1 LYVCVPE
8 PSAIC
13 VRLPTL
19 SGRPEQ
25 ERPECALYVD
35 EVQSYLT
42 LPSPLA
48 DMLAEARGYHLS
60 LCLAHQ
66 HLGQLPREMREALAA
81 NARTKLYFQLS
92 LQDAHA
98 LARELEP
105 ELTAH
110 DLANLPRH
118 TAARR
123 LRTRRAGAGG
133 VARADRGRARA
144 RRGTARPPRTL
155 EGTRVSAPPITA
167 PPWAPTWAP
176 PWAPVRTGA
185 PMRPAS
191 AHEQP
196 PRGRGPARDKPG
208 ESQ

>member
-1 LYVCVPE
+1 
-8 PSAIC
+8 
-13 VRLPTL
+13 
-19 SGRPEQ
+19 
-25 ERPECALYVD
+25 
-35 EVQSYLT
+35 VQSYLT

-66 HLGQLPREMREALAA
+66 HLGQLPREMREAIAA

-118 TAARR
+118 SAAVRLCQAGETGRPFTLQTEPLPPAQPDRAEQVRTAS
-123 LRTRRAGAGG
+123 
-133 VARADRGRARA
+133 RARIGVERARVEARLA
-144 RRGTARPPRTL
+144 RRGRRRA
-155 EGTRVSAPPITA
+155 AA
-167 PPWAPTWAP
+167 
-176 PWAPVRTGA
+176 
-185 PMRPAS
+185 
-191 AHEQP
+191 
-196 PRGRGPARDKPG
+196 
-208 ESQ
+208 